1 MKPSTAAILGA
12 IGGVMYIVGGVAA
25 ATLIA
30 ALYGVVAG
38 LSGNQAYVKAGVNDA
53 NFLVAFGFIVGII
66 IIALS
71 VTMLKST
78 NKKMRQIGGVLVIIV
93 ALLGALNTFGGLI
106 IGIILSIAGAVGAI
120 TYKG

>member
-12 IGGVMYIVGGVAA
+12 IGGAMYIVGGAAA

-30 ALYGVVAG
+30 ALYGVDAG

>member
-12 IGGVMYIVGGVAA
+12 IGGVMYIVGGAAA

-30 ALYGVVAG
+30 ALYGVDAG

-71 VTMLKST
+71 VTTLKST

>member
-12 IGGVMYIVGGVAA
+12 IGGVMYIVGGAAA

-30 ALYGVVAG
+30 ALYGLDAG
-38 LSGNQAYVKAGVNDA
+38 LSGNQAYAKAGVNDA

-71 VTMLKST
+71 VTTLKST

>member
-12 IGGVMYIVGGVAA
+12 IGGVMYIVGGAAA

-30 ALYGVVAG
+30 ELYGVVAG
-38 LSGNQAYVKAGVNDA
+38 LSGNQAYAKAGVNDA